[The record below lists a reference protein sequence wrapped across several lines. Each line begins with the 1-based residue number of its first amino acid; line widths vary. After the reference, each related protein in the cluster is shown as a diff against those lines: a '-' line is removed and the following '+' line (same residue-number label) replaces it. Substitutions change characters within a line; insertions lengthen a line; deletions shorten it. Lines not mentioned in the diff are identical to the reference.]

1 MSTDAAARILPASDH
16 SLLVRFGTT
25 DGRGNARGNVET
37 EFARGHVQQFLHAVE
52 LRPHPAVRNLHPAY
66 ASVLVSFDLAQW
78 SLDDAEDFVRGVLET
93 MSQAP
98 ALPGRLVLLPVCYD
112 PRVAPDLQEVAGIHG
127 IAVDELVRRHSA
139 PEYTVHFLG
148 FSPGFP
154 YLGGLDAALATARL
168 ATPRTSVPAGSVA
181 IGGAQ
186 TGIYPMQSP
195 GGWRIVGRTPAA
207 LFDARAW
214 PPAALRMGDRIR
226 FEPVSHAAFER
237 LASQPCTIGPGGQL
251 TGGGT

>member
-1 MSTDAAARILPASDH
+1 MFTDAAPRILPASDH

-25 DGRGNARGNVET
+25 GGRGIAET
-37 EFARGHVQQFLHAVE
+37 GFACGHVQQFLHAVE
-52 LRPHPAVRNLHPAY
+52 QHPHPAVRNLHPAY
-66 ASVLVSFDLAQW
+66 ASVLVSFDLGQW
-78 SLDDAEDFVRGVLET
+78 SLDDAEDFVRSVLEN
-93 MSQAP
+93 MGEVP
-98 ALPGRLVLLPVCYD
+98 AVPARQVLLPVCYD
-112 PRVAPDLQEVAGIHG
+112 PRVAPDLQDVAGIHG
-127 IAVDELVRRHSA
+127 IAIDELVRLHSA
-139 PEYTVHFLG
+139 PEYVVHFLG

-154 YLGGLDAALATARL
+154 YLGGLDAALATPRL

-186 TGIYPMQSP
+186 TGIYPMESP
-195 GGWRIVGRTPAA
+195 GGWRIVGRTPVT

-226 FEPVSHAAFER
+226 FQPVSHAAFER
-237 LASQPCTIGPGGQL
+237 LASQPCTIGAGGQL